1 MPIDTL
7 KAARRLQEEDTFD
20 EDQAERIAEVLS
32 ELDVA
37 SATKEDLNELEERL
51 TDRIDRLDEKVATK
65 AELESLRS
73 ETQAG
78 IESVRE
84 EMQTGLESVRKETQ
98 TGLESV
104 RNEIKAGLESV
115 RNELGKKI
123 EEKHSATV
131 QIVVTA
137 VGVLAAV
144 VALSATLAIYF
155 LG

>member
-37 SATKEDLNELEERL
+37 SATKEDLNELEERF
-51 TDRIDRLDEKVATK
+51 TDRIDRLDERVATK

-84 EMQTGLESVRKETQ
+84 EMQTGLESVR
-98 TGLESV
+98 
-104 RNEIKAGLESV
+104 NEMKAGLESV
-115 RNELGKKI
+115 RNGLGKKI